1 MVVASSE
8 GVRDPGCFSAP
19 TSSTSSLL
27 FEDTESPKSQT
38 SRAGRVLEVS
48 VLGRQSYIRQTDIR
62 LRQTPQYLQTFGAQ
76 SPLQV
81 SLGAPASQSEH

>member
-19 TSSTSSLL
+19 TSSASSLL

-62 LRQTPQYLQTFGAQ
+62 LRQYLQTSGAQ